1 MNTIVEK
8 IPELIHFGEK
18 NLLHGCSKKEFVI
31 ASLQSILGDDEY
43 ARYEPI
49 ITEVID
55 LLVKIGNNP
64 TILKL
69 EKSCCC

>member
-1 MNTIVEK
+1 MNNIVEK
-8 IPELIHFGEK
+8 IPELIHFAEK
-18 NLLHGCSKKEFVI
+18 NLLHGRSKKEFVI
-31 ASLQSILGDDEY
+31 ESLQVILGDDEY
-43 ARYEPI
+43 SRYEPI

-64 TILKL
+64 AILKL